1 MMSASLSCGE
11 RQNPD
16 TTPISHALAGHEIC
30 PTVEVSSDQIGKS
43 KCPKTPARE
52 LVT

>member
-1 MMSASLSCGE
+1 MMSASLSRGE

-16 TTPISHALAGHEIC
+16 ITPISHALAGHETC
-30 PTVEVSSDQIGKS
+30 LAVEVSSDQSAKS
-43 KCPKTPARE
+43 KCPKNPARE